1 MGRPGQC
8 CILAAVKQRAGAP
21 RRGVSSI
28 RIAVGVAA
36 LFGAMALVSA
46 TAALA
51 QEQRSP
57 QPVPPRPVQIP
68 EPTAEDRAKA
78 EAAPTAPTQPAE
90 VATPAQSPK
99 ARGGNT
105 SGPIGVV
112 PVGRPRIGLV
122 LSGGGARGAAHIGVL
137 KVLDELH
144 VPIDAIAGTSMGAV
158 VGGLYAT
165 GFSAADIERIVGTL
179 DWQDAF
185 KDRPPRAELTFR
197 RKQEDQNFLVK
208 FPLGLRSGNFLL
220 PKGLIQGQK
229 LNQTLRKLTLP
240 VARITNFDQLPTP
253 FRAVATDLETGD
265 AVVMDHGDL
274 TSAVRASLS
283 APGVFS
289 PVEREGRVL
298 VDGGLAENLPID
310 VARQMGVDV
319 LIVVDVGFPLLDR
332 NKLNSAPTISNQ
344 MLAILVRKDS
354 DRQRATLTDRDV
366 VIDPALGESSSFD
379 FGIVS
384 KAIRQG
390 VEAARAAA
398 PKLASLAVS
407 PDDYQV
413 YQVRREDIRRGT
425 PTVDFVRIEPGS
437 ERYTEALTELFKDVV
452 GNPVDA
458 DDLGK
463 RVTGYYGKGNL
474 EALDYALVKDD
485 DDRYG
490 LALTARRNSWGPNYV
505 RFGLNLQDDF
515 AGNSTY
521 NAAARFVLSE
531 ITQAGGEWV
540 WDLQVGETSRF
551 STEVY
556 LPFSQSGHYF
566 MVPHAQIEATNIAV
580 LDKNLDNLAEYR
592 QRTFSYGLDFGREFG
607 NWGEIRTGYTVD
619 RGKSHVRIGDP
630 LDPMLPTREFDSRG
644 YFVRMSYDRLDDIN
658 FPRHGQ
664 SATLEWDG
672 QRRDLGGDTR
682 ADRAEFNWIVARTFG
697 RQTAV
702 WWTSLGSALNQPSPD
717 LRTQFQL
724 GGFLNLS
731 GAKADS
737 LIGPH
742 FGITRLLLYRQI
754 GRGGPGFLDVPVYLG
769 LSLEAGNV
777 WQTRGDASFGG
788 TRKDASLFLGLD
800 TPIGP
805 VYLGTGFEEGGSGA
819 FYLFLGR
826 TF

>member
-1 MGRPGQC
+1 
-8 CILAAVKQRAGAP
+8 
-21 RRGVSSI
+21 
-28 RIAVGVAA
+28 VGIAA
-36 LFGAMALVSA
+36 LFGAVALFGA
-46 TAALA
+46 TLANA

-57 QPVPPRPVQIP
+57 QPVPPRPIQIP
-68 EPTAEDRAKA
+68 QPPPEERSKA
-78 EAAPTAPTQPAE
+78 EATPNAPTQPAP
-90 VATPAQSPK
+90 VQASP
-99 ARGGNT
+99 
-105 SGPIGVV
+105 GVV
-112 PVGRPRIGLV
+112 AAEPRPLGRPRIGLV
-122 LSGGGARGAAHIGVL
+122 LSGGGARGAAHVGVL
-137 KVLDELH
+137 KVLDQLH

-165 GFSAADIERIVGTL
+165 GFSADDIERIVSTL

-240 VARITNFDQLPTP
+240 VARITNFDDLPTP

-274 TSAVRASLS
+274 TSALRASLS

-289 PVEREGRVL
+289 PVEREGRL
-298 VDGGLAENLPID
+298 LADGGLAENLPID

-319 LIVVDVGFPLLDR
+319 LIVVDVGYPLLDR
-332 NKLNSAPTISNQ
+332 TKLNSAPTISNQ

-366 VIDPALGESSSFD
+366 VIDPPLGELSSFD

-384 KAIRQG
+384 KAVRQG
-390 VEAARAAA
+390 VEGARAMTG
-398 PKLASLAVS
+398 KLAALSVS

-437 ERYTEALTELFKDVV
+437 ERYTEALTELFKDAV
-452 GNPVDA
+452 GKPVDPEA
-458 DDLGK
+458 LGK

-485 DDRYG
+485 SDRYG

-531 ITQAGGEWV
+531 ITTPGGEWV

-551 STEVY
+551 ATEMY

-566 MVPHAQIEATNIAV
+566 MVPHAQIEARNISV
-580 LDKNLDNLAEYR
+580 LNEKLDNVAEYR

-630 LDPMLPTREFDSRG
+630 DGDPDRPVGSFDSRG

-664 SATLEWDG
+664 SVTLEWDAERAG
-672 QRRDLGGDTR
+672 LGGDTT
-682 ADRAEFNWIVARTFG
+682 ADRAQFNGIFARTFG

-702 WWTSLGSALNQPSPD
+702 WWTSLGTALNSTSKD
-717 LRTQFQL
+717 LRTQYQL

-737 LIGPH
+737 LSGPH
-742 FGITRLLLYRQI
+742 YGITRLLLYRQI

-777 WQTRGDASFGG
+777 WDKRGDASFGS
-788 TRKDASLFLGLD
+788 TRRDASVFLGLD
-800 TPIGP
+800 TPLGP
-805 VYLGTGFEEGGSGA
+805 VYLGTGYEQHGSEA